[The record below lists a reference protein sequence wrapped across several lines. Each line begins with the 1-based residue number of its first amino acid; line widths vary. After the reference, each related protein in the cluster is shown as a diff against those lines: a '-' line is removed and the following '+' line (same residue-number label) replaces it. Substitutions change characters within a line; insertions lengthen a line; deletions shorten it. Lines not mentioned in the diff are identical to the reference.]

1 MARQII
7 LLLTIV
13 LCLAGLSYVDAC
25 EEACRSDPVT
35 YLVKRYAAILDYQ
48 TDLIEDP
55 DTAALAKAQI
65 PEIVKKIDGRNN
77 VIDKTIFNNFKGP
90 CENMPGQR
98 HPEEFCGSA
107 KSIACFAAWE
117 HPVSVFQMVHDAV
130 VHTVQRHYAPLGKEH
145 REIND
150 VVVDG
155 LEKFCPENCQ
165 DWVEPFAHFM
175 LVWEQREHPRKYSI
189 TPNCLP
195 LQLGGF

>member
-1 MARQII
+1 MTRHNLF
-7 LLLTIV
+7 LLAMV
-13 LCLAGLSYVDAC
+13 LLAGLNYVNAC

-35 YLVKRYAAILDYQ
+35 YLTKRYVAILDYQ

-65 PEIVKKIDGRNN
+65 PELVKKIDGRNN

-90 CENMPGQR
+90 CENLPGQR

-130 VHTVQRHYAPLGKEH
+130 AHTVQKHFAPLGKQH
-145 REIND
+145 PEINE

-175 LVWEQREHPRKYSI
+175 LVWEQREHPKKYRI